1 MKRPGAARGGGG
13 GAPPSSSLSLKGNGS
28 SGVGKTGKK
37 NNKPSSSSSNLLG
50 NILGNIK
57 KTSEQQQKNR
67 SISSGGVDA
76 NGGGPSRNNR
86 AIDRSSLMT
95 PQERAL
101 EQRKKFEKEVR
112 EKIESEVVEKWEA
125 KKGEETVTFR
135 CVFSVSFVSSKTF
148 RLTYHVI
155 FFFFFFSSRM
165 NANGSFQPMVKMWR
179 DVAHGCASELHI
191 TSESIEIDDVMDE
204 DGDPMKF
211 VRVYKLSK
219 REEEEKKQLEISLR
233 EKAEKAKREM
243 LAFRKK
249 ESLTD
254 KAPAFGDALSEL
266 RVAREGE
273 KRDKRSVEETIADM
287 RKAKEG

>member
-13 GAPPSSSLSLKGNGS
+13 GGGTPSSSSLSLGNSS

-37 NNKPSSSSSNLLG
+37 NTKPSSNLLG

-67 SISSGGVDA
+67 SVASGGFDA
-76 NGGGPSRNNR
+76 NGGGGPSRDNR

-101 EQRKKFEKEVR
+101 QQRKKFEKEVK

-125 KKGEETVTFR
+125 KKGEETVTF
-135 CVFSVSFVSSKTF
+135 
-148 RLTYHVI
+148 
-155 FFFFFFSSRM
+155 
-165 NANGSFQPMVKMWR
+165 SFQPMVKMWR
-179 DVAHGCASELHI
+179 DVAHGCASELH
-191 TSESIEIDDVMDE
+191 TNSESIEIDDVMDE
-204 DGDPMKF
+204 NGDPMKF

-219 REEEEKKQLEISLR
+219 KEEEEKKQLEISLR

>member
-13 GAPPSSSLSLKGNGS
+13 TSSLSLKGNGS

-37 NNKPSSSSSNLLG
+37 NNKPSSNLLG

-67 SISSGGVDA
+67 GISSGGVEA
-76 NGGGPSRNNR
+76 NGGGPSRDNR

-155 FFFFFFSSRM
+155 FFFFFFFFSSRM
-165 NANGSFQPMVKMWR
+165 
-179 DVAHGCASELHI
+179 
-191 TSESIEIDDVMDE
+191 
-204 DGDPMKF
+204 
-211 VRVYKLSK
+211 
-219 REEEEKKQLEISLR
+219 
-233 EKAEKAKREM
+233 
-243 LAFRKK
+243 
-249 ESLTD
+249 LT
-254 KAPAFGDALSEL
+254 AVSNLW
-266 RVAREGE
+266 
-273 KRDKRSVEETIADM
+273 
-287 RKAKEG
+287 

>member
-13 GAPPSSSLSLKGNGS
+13 QGGGNHGE
-28 SGVGKTGKK
+28 GTNAQQNQQQMKKKKTIQT
-37 NNKPSSSSSNLLG
+37 NNVLG

-57 KTSEQQQKNR
+57 KTT
-67 SISSGGVDA
+67 SGSNTSNTNTVA
-76 NGGGPSRNNR
+76 V
-86 AIDRSSLMT
+86 RSSLMT

-101 EQRKKFEKEVR
+101 ERRKTFEKDVK
-112 EKIESEVVEKWEA
+112 EKIENEVTTKWEA
-125 KKGEETVTFR
+125 SGGAETATF
-135 CVFSVSFVSSKTF
+135 
-148 RLTYHVI
+148 
-155 FFFFFFSSRM
+155 
-165 NANGSFQPMVKMWR
+165 SFQPMVKMWR
-179 DVAHGCASELHI
+179 DVLHECASEMQT
-191 TSESIEIDDVMDE
+191 TSESIEIEDVMDE
-204 DGDPMKF
+204 NGDPMKF

-219 REEEEKKQLEISLR
+219 KEEEEKKQLEISLR

>member
-1 MKRPGAARGGGG
+1 MKRPGAARGGGQG
-13 GAPPSSSLSLKGNGS
+13 GGNHGE
-28 SGVGKTGKK
+28 GTNVQNQQQMKKKKTIQT
-37 NNKPSSSSSNLLG
+37 NNVLG

-57 KTSEQQQKNR
+57 KTT
-67 SISSGGVDA
+67 SGPNTSNTNTVVV
-76 NGGGPSRNNR
+76 
-86 AIDRSSLMT
+86 RSSLMT

-101 EQRKKFEKEVR
+101 ERRKTFEKDVK
-112 EKIESEVVEKWEA
+112 EKIENEVTTKWEA
-125 KKGEETVTFR
+125 SGGAETATF
-135 CVFSVSFVSSKTF
+135 
-148 RLTYHVI
+148 
-155 FFFFFFSSRM
+155 
-165 NANGSFQPMVKMWR
+165 SFQPMVKMWR
-179 DVAHGCASELHI
+179 DVLHECASEMQT
-191 TSESIEIDDVMDE
+191 TSESIEIEDVMDE
-204 DGDPMKF
+204 NGDPMKF

-219 REEEEKKQLEISLR
+219 KEEEEKKQLEISLR
-233 EKAEKAKREM
+233 EKAEKAKREV